1 MRRDFCTKC
10 GASFPPRYGE
20 GTCRE
25 WEKCRD
31 AQWKRERTIW
41 DDLNNALFKL
51 AAGLFLAAFILI
63 TVAECSNQA
72 HGAQPPHESLKYR
85 DDLIRNARVIGGLGA
100 PIALFAGQIQQESA
114 WRPNVSSKY
123 AHGLA
128 QFTPDTSE
136 WISGMFPELREN
148 QPFNPSWA
156 LRALVRYDYWLK
168 ERIRGDV
175 NCDRWAM
182 VLSAYNGGL
191 GWLLRD
197 KNLAKRNGFDPYLWW
212 GHVERYSSRAD
223 WAFKEN
229 RHYPRAIIQR
239 HQNRYAG
246 WGATVPCDIERIR
259 EVGELM

>member
-1 MRRDFCTKC
+1 MLVDCSAQAQ
-10 GASFPPRYGE
+10 GYPPY
-20 GTCRE
+20 
-25 WEKCRD
+25 
-31 AQWKRERTIW
+31 
-41 DDLNNALFKL
+41 
-51 AAGLFLAAFILI
+51 
-63 TVAECSNQA
+63 
-72 HGAQPPHESLKYR
+72 ESLKYR

-114 WRPNVSSKY
+114 WRPDVSSKY

-156 LRALVRYDYWLK
+156 LRALVRYDYWLR

-175 NCDRWAM
+175 DCDRWAM

-197 KNLAKRNGFDPYLWW
+197 KNLARSNGNNPYLWW
-212 GHVERYSSRAD
+212 GHVELYSTRAA

-229 RHYPRAIIQR
+229 REYPRRIFRWQ
-239 HQNRYAG
+239 HRYET
-246 WGATVPCDIERIR
+246 WGQGIECK
-259 EVGELM
+259 